1 VPGADG
7 RAGKTIALVA
17 ILSKREAS
25 AIATASRQYGDGPA
39 VLAERLQLHRPPGQY
54 LLENQLGVLIGAN
67 TTG

>member
-17 ILSKREAS
+17 ISSERKTS
-25 AIATASRQYGDGPA
+25 TIATAGRQHGDGPA

-54 LLENQLGVLIGAN
+54 LLEG
-67 TTG
+67 